1 MSYRGKRA
9 LDLLLA
15 VPAYVLTAPIQL
27 GGAVAVRAV
36 MGAPVFFCQRRPG
49 LHGKPFTMV
58 KLRTMRPV
66 DPTSGRVDDA
76 SRLTPL
82 GCFLRASSIDELP
95 TLLNVIRGDMSLVG
109 PRPLLMEYLH
119 EYTPEQARRHDVRPG
134 LTGLAQV
141 KGRNSLNWSERF
153 ALDLDYVENHSLR
166 RDLQILAATVLRVIE
181 RQGITAPGAATMPVY
196 RGPRR

>member
-1 MSYRGKRA
+1 
-9 LDLLLA
+9 
-15 VPAYVLTAPIQL
+15 
-27 GGAVAVRAV
+27 
-36 MGAPVFFCQRRPG
+36 
-49 LHGKPFTMV
+49 
-58 KLRTMRPV
+58 
-66 DPTSGRVDDA
+66 
-76 SRLTPL
+76 
-82 GCFLRASSIDELP
+82 
-95 TLLNVIRGDMSLVG
+95 
-109 PRPLLMEYLH
+109 MEYLH